1 MPNAKNMPNGG
12 TLEQRLSHYLRAKQ
26 NRTQVLL
33 ADDQRIRDRINEIQA
48 EKMLLEDEC
57 MLLEDEL
64 KSNLRQRL
72 EDPEGEPLL
81 QELMAV
87 EQSKC
92 RPVCEAMQLKLPREI
107 RDMIYEQIVGPPAW
121 HNGQHT
127 VPVVA
132 SKDLGVS
139 DPFELVSNS
148 IGLLASGGYDHF
160 GKATRQE
167 LAEYWYTRSTFD
179 FGTDLH
185 LIKAFFNGVAVDT
198 SCKALEIVRQLEI
211 TIDCNDEFEPE
222 TERLLTSALADLTL
236 RIQPA
241 RLRIYLR
248 DIQGVVRYNDDRLLI
263 LLHNVRQLLP
273 DLPGWTIEFVVHM
286 VTNDCRLSRGW
297 QGYAFE
303 DIIPGHHVNLMIP
316 GNTAM
321 SHDEWSDK
329 FRQVSDDLTVAS
341 LCKLT
346 LETQLRKELE
356 QYYDDTLHEADDE
369 DEEEDEESEEDGTD
383 DERDEYM
390 PLDRDELLEIEKEL
404 GGCQEDTIIWRALGA
419 R

>member
-1 MPNAKNMPNGG
+1 MPNTKKLSDGE
-12 TLEQRLSHYLRAKQ
+12 TLEQRLCHYLRAKQ
-26 NRTQVLL
+26 NRTQHLL
-33 ADDQRIRDRINEIQA
+33 ADDQRIRDRINDIQA

-57 MLLEDEL
+57 MLLEDRLE
-64 KSNLRQRL
+64 SNLYQRL
-72 EDPEGEPLL
+72 EDREGEPLL
-81 QELMAV
+81 QELIAV

-107 RDMIYEQIVGPPAW
+107 RDMIYEQVVGPPAW
-121 HNGQHT
+121 HNGKHT

-139 DPFELVSNS
+139 DAFKLVSNS

-160 GKATRQE
+160 GEATRQE
-167 LAEYWYTRSTFD
+167 LAEHWYTRSTFD
-179 FGTDLH
+179 FGTDVH
-185 LIKAFFNGVAVDT
+185 LLKAFLNSVAAGT

-303 DIIPGHHVNLMIP
+303 DIIPGHDVNLMIP
-316 GNTAM
+316 GDTAM
-321 SHDEWSDK
+321 SLDEWSDK
-329 FRQVSDDLTVAS
+329 FR
-341 LCKLT
+341 
-346 LETQLRKELE
+346 QLRKELE
-356 QYYDDTLHEADDE
+356 QYYDNTLHEADDE

-383 DERDEYM
+383 DERDEYL
-390 PLDRDELLEIEKEL
+390 PLDRDELHEIEKEL
-404 GGCQEDTIIWRALGA
+404 GECQEDTIIWRAMGA